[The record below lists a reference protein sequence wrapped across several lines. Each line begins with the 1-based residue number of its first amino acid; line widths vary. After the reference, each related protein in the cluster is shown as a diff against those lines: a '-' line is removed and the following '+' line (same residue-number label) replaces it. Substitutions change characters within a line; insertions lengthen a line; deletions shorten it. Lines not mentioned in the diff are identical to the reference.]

1 YMGLGEVLM
10 EEHAFVSLPAHPGLR
25 PSLNGLHKGPSMLD
39 YKSPTTLEMPE
50 IISFV
55 VESIDPKGPFG
66 AKEAGEGPIVPTMP
80 AVLNAIYD
88 AIGVRID
95 EVPVTP
101 EKVLKALD
109 EKEKG
114 KKEGRYGP
122 SRFPSVPYPEGR
134 RVDPPPQWQSGEY
147 RDE

>member
-1 YMGLGEVLM
+1 
-10 EEHAFVSLPAHPGLR
+10 
-25 PSLNGLHKGPSMLD
+25 MLD
-39 YKSPTTLEMPE
+39 YKSPTALEMPE

-114 KKEGRYGP
+114 PGGAIPLRGSPGLGGLGKKEVGRYGP

-134 RVDPPPQWQSGEY
+134 RVDTPPQWQSGEY